1 MRGAAPVDE
10 DQRTRRASVMSLVR
24 DLVAALGANDDPL
37 LGLFGAF
44 AYDLVF
50 QIEDLVQKRARES
63 DQRDIVLYVPDRLL
77 AYDRATGRGVV
88 LSYDFAWKGK
98 STEGLPRETAES
110 VYAKTPRQGFAD
122 HAPGEYQATVETARA
137 AFARGDLFEAVPGQL
152 FAEPCERSPA
162 EVFQRLCR
170 INPSPYGALMNLGD
184 GEFLVSA
191 SPEMFVRSDG
201 RRVETCPISG
211 TIARGVDAIGD
222 AEQIRQLLNSEKD
235 EFELNMCTDVDRNDK
250 ARVCVPGTIKVLARR
265 QIETYSKLF
274 HTVDHVEGMLRPGFD
289 SLDAFLTHAWA
300 VTVTGAPK
308 LWAMQFVED
317 HERSSRRWYAG
328 AIGAVNFDGSINTGL
343 TIRTIRMKDGLAE
356 VRVGATCLF
365 DSDPAAEDRECQVK
379 AAALFQALR
388 GDPPKPLSAF
398 APDATGSGKRVLL
411 IDHDDSFVH
420 MLADYFR
427 QVGATVTV
435 VRHVHALADAEAAR
449 ATICWCCRR
458 GRAGRR
464 ISAIAKTIDAA
475 LDKKLPIFG
484 VCLGVQAIGEY
495 FGGQLGQLGQPAHGR
510 PSRVQVRGGRLMQ
523 NLPNE
528 IVIGRY
534 HSLYVER
541 DSMPEVLTVTAST
554 EDGVAMAIEHKT
566 LAGRRRA
573 VSPGIADVARRRSR
587 PAHRGERVP
596 AWRTDQLMIANR
608 DPKEIPMTF
617 EHDLKAAV
625 RTIPDYPKPG
635 ILFRDITTLLG
646 DARAFRRAVDE
657 LVQPWAGNKIDKV
670 AGIEARGFILGG
682 AVAHQVSAGFVPIRK
697 KGKLPHTT
705 VRIAYSLEYGL
716 DEMEMHADAIHPGE
730 RVILVDD
737 LIATG
742 GTAEG
747 AVKLMRQIGANV
759 VAACFII
766 DLPDLGGAA
775 KLRAM
780 DVPVRTLMAFDGH

>member
-1 MRGAAPVDE
+1 MNRTVFSLTARSEYRTHGGLAVTRSVEQFSGGANRLDDLIDLLDRRPGVVLSSGTTVPGRYESFDLGFSDPPLRLQTKASEFWLDALNARGEVLIAFLREVLHDPCIVVTATSSSRLVGHIVRGEAPVDE
-10 DQRTRRASVMSLVR
+10 EQRTRRASVMSLVR
-24 DLVAALGANDDPL
+24 ELVAAFGSIDDPL

-50 QIEDLVQKRARES
+50 QIEDLVQKRARET

-88 LSYDFAWKGK
+88 LSYEFAWKGK

-110 VYAKTPRQGFAD
+110 VYARTPGQPFSD
-122 HAPGEYQATVETARA
+122 HGPGEYQATVETARA

-170 INPSPYGALMNLGD
+170 INPSPYGALMNLGE

-250 ARVCVPGTIKVLARR
+250 ARVCIPGTIKVLARR

-365 DSDPAAEDRECQVK
+365 DSDPAAEDRECQIK

-398 APDATGSGKRVLL
+398 APDATGSGKQVLL

-427 QVGATVTV
+427 QVGASVTV
-435 VRHVHALADAEAAR
+435 VRHVHALAMLKQKKWDLLVLSPGP
-449 ATICWCCRR
+449 
-458 GRAGRR
+458 GRPDDFG
-464 ISAIAKTIDAA
+464 ISKTIDAA
-475 LDKKLPIFG
+475 LEQKLAVFG

-510 PSRVQVRGGRLMQ
+510 PSQVQVRGGRLMQ
-523 NLPNE
+523 NLPHE

-541 DSMPEVLTVTAST
+541 DSMPDVLAVTAST

-566 LAGRRRA
+566 LPIGG
-573 VSPGIADVARRRSR
+573 VQFHPESLMSLG
-587 PAHRGERVP
+587 GEVGLRIVE
-596 AWRTDQLMIANR
+596 N
-608 DPKEIPMTF
+608 
-617 EHDLKAAV
+617 
-625 RTIPDYPKPG
+625 
-635 ILFRDITTLLG
+635 
-646 DARAFRRAVDE
+646 AFR
-657 LVQPWAGNKIDKV
+657 
-670 AGIEARGFILGG
+670 LGG
-682 AVAHQVSAGFVPIRK
+682 
-697 KGKLPHTT
+697 L
-705 VRIAYSLEYGL
+705 
-716 DEMEMHADAIHPGE
+716 
-730 RVILVDD
+730 
-737 LIATG
+737 
-742 GTAEG
+742 
-747 AVKLMRQIGANV
+747 N
-759 VAACFII
+759 
-766 DLPDLGGAA
+766 
-775 KLRAM
+775 
-780 DVPVRTLMAFDGH
+780 

>member
-1 MRGAAPVDE
+1 MNRTVFSLPARSEYRTHAGLAITRVVEQFTGGANQLDDLISLLDRRRGVVLSSGTTVPGRYDSFDLGFSDPPLKLETVGFNFALDALNARGKVLIAFLADALCEPCVVISEKTDSRLVGHILRGEAPVEE

-24 DLVAALGANDDPL
+24 ALIAAFSANDDPL

-50 QIEDLVQKRARES
+50 QIEDIAQKRPREA

-88 LSYDFAWKGK
+88 LSYDFVWKGQ
-98 STEGLPRETAES
+98 STAGLSRETPES
-110 VYAKTPRQGFAD
+110 AYLKTSRQGFTD

-152 FAEPCERSPA
+152 FAEPCDRSPA

-170 INPSPYGALMNLGD
+170 INPSPYGALINLGE

-211 TIARGVDAIGD
+211 TIARGTDAIDD
-222 AEQIRQLLNSEKD
+222 AEQIRLLLNSQKD

-250 ARVCVPGTIKVLARR
+250 ARICVPGTIKVLARR

-289 SLDAFLTHAWA
+289 ALDAFLTHAWA

-317 HERSSRRWYAG
+317 HERSPRRWYAG
-328 AIGAVNFDGSINTGL
+328 AIGCVNFDGSINTGL

-388 GDPPKPLSAF
+388 GDPPKPLSTF
-398 APDATGSGKRVLL
+398 APDAPGSGKQVLL

-427 QVGATVTV
+427 QVGAIVTV
-435 VRHVHALADAEAAR
+435 VRHVHALDML
-449 ATICWCCRR
+449 RR
-458 GRAGRR
+458 KKWDLLVLSPGPGRPEDFG
-464 ISAIAKTIDAA
+464 ISKTIDVA
-475 LDKKLPIFG
+475 LEKKLPVFG

-495 FGGQLGQLGQPAHGR
+495 FGGELGQLAQPAHGR
-510 PSRVQVRGGRLMQ
+510 PSQVQVSGGRLMS
-523 NLPNE
+523 NLPDK

-534 HSLYVER
+534 HSLHVELSTIP
-541 DSMPEVLTVTAST
+541 DVLAVSAST
-554 EDGVAMAIEHKT
+554 EDGIVMAVEHKT
-566 LAGRRRA
+566 L
-573 VSPGIADVARRRSR
+573 P
-587 PAHRGERVP
+587 
-596 AWRTDQLMIANR
+596 
-608 DPKEIPMTF
+608 
-617 EHDLKAAV
+617 
-625 RTIPDYPKPG
+625 
-635 ILFRDITTLLG
+635 
-646 DARAFRRAVDE
+646 
-657 LVQPWAGNKIDKV
+657 V
-670 AGIEARGFILGG
+670 AGVQFHPESLMSLGG
-682 AVAHQVSAGFVPIRK
+682 EVG
-697 KGKLPHTT
+697 L
-705 VRIAYSLEYGL
+705 RIIENALRL
-716 DEMEMHADAIHPGE
+716 
-730 RVILVDD
+730 
-737 LIATG
+737 
-742 GTAEG
+742 G
-747 AVKLMRQIGANV
+747 A
-759 VAACFII
+759 
-766 DLPDLGGAA
+766 
-775 KLRAM
+775 
-780 DVPVRTLMAFDGH
+780 

>member
-1 MRGAAPVDE
+1 MNRTVFALPARSNYVTRAGLAITRVAEQFTGGANRLDDLVSLLDRRRGVVLSSGTTVPGRYESFDLGFSDPPLKLETVGVDFTLEALNARGEVLIAFLGDVLREPCVVISEKTASRLAGHIIRGDAPVEE

-24 DLVAALGANDDPL
+24 DIIAAFSANDDGL

-50 QIEDLVQKRARES
+50 QIEDLVQKRPREA

-88 LSYDFAWKGK
+88 LSYDFAWKGR
-98 STEGLPRETAES
+98 STEGLPRETADS
-110 VYAKTPRQGFAD
+110 PYLNTPRQGFAD

-152 FAEPCERSPA
+152 FAEPCDRSPA
-162 EVFQRLCR
+162 EVFQRLCV
-170 INPSPYGALMNLGD
+170 INPSPYGALMNLGA

-211 TIARGVDAIGD
+211 TIARGRDAIGD

-289 SLDAFLTHAWA
+289 ALDAFLTHAWA

-317 HERSSRRWYAG
+317 HERSPRRWYAG

-388 GDPPKPLSAF
+388 GDPPKPLSTF
-398 APDATGSGKRVLL
+398 APDATGSGKQVLL

-427 QVGATVTV
+427 QVGANVTV
-435 VRHVHALADAEAAR
+435 VRYVHALDMLER
-449 ATICWCCRR
+449 KRWDLLVLSPGP
-458 GRAGRR
+458 GRPEDFG
-464 ISAIAKTIDAA
+464 IKKTIDAA
-475 LDKKLPIFG
+475 LEKQLPVFG

-495 FGGQLGQLGQPAHGR
+495 FGGELGQLTHPAHGR
-510 PSRVQVRGGRLMQ
+510 PSRVQVRGGRLMR

-541 DSMPEVLTVTAST
+541 DSMPEVLSVTAST
-554 EDGVAMAIEHKT
+554 EDGVAMALEHKT
-566 LAGRRRA
+566 LPVAG
-573 VSPGIADVARRRSR
+573 VQFHPES
-587 PAHRGERVP
+587 
-596 AWRTDQLMIANR
+596 LMS
-608 DPKEIPMTF
+608 
-617 EHDLKAAV
+617 
-625 RTIPDYPKPG
+625 
-635 ILFRDITTLLG
+635 LG
-646 DARAFRRAVDE
+646 NEVGLRIVENAFR
-657 LVQPWAGNKIDKV
+657 
-670 AGIEARGFILGG
+670 
-682 AVAHQVSAGFVPIRK
+682 
-697 KGKLPHTT
+697 
-705 VRIAYSLEYGL
+705 L
-716 DEMEMHADAIHPGE
+716 DA
-730 RVILVDD
+730 
-737 LIATG
+737 
-742 GTAEG
+742 
-747 AVKLMRQIGANV
+747 GAN
-759 VAACFII
+759 
-766 DLPDLGGAA
+766 
-775 KLRAM
+775 
-780 DVPVRTLMAFDGH
+780 

>member
-1 MRGAAPVDE
+1 MNRTVFSLPEHSEYRTSGGLAISRAVEQFTGNAKRLDDLIDLLDRRRGVVLSSGTTVPGRYESFDLGFSDPPLVLETTGTDFSLQSLNARGEVLIAFLGEVLREPCVVITEKKATRLAGHIIRGAAPVEE

-24 DLVAALGANDDPL
+24 DLVAALSANDDPL

-50 QIEDLVQKRARES
+50 QIEDLVQKRPRES

-77 AYDRATGRGVV
+77 VYDRATGRGVV
-88 LSYDFAWKGK
+88 LSYDFTWKGK
-98 STEGLPRETAES
+98 STQGLPRDTAES

-170 INPSPYGALMNLGD
+170 INPSPYGALMNLGE
-184 GEFLVSA
+184 GEFLVAA

-211 TIARGVDAIGD
+211 TIARGADAIGD

-274 HTVDHVEGMLRPGFD
+274 HTVDHVEGILRPGFD

-317 HERSSRRWYAG
+317 NERSSRRWYAG

-388 GDPPKPLSAF
+388 GDPPKP
-398 APDATGSGKRVLL
+398 
-411 IDHDDSFVH
+411 
-420 MLADYFR
+420 
-427 QVGATVTV
+427 
-435 VRHVHALADAEAAR
+435 
-449 ATICWCCRR
+449 
-458 GRAGRR
+458 
-464 ISAIAKTIDAA
+464 
-475 LDKKLPIFG
+475 
-484 VCLGVQAIGEY
+484 
-495 FGGQLGQLGQPAHGR
+495 
-510 PSRVQVRGGRLMQ
+510 
-523 NLPNE
+523 
-528 IVIGRY
+528 
-534 HSLYVER
+534 
-541 DSMPEVLTVTAST
+541 
-554 EDGVAMAIEHKT
+554 
-566 LAGRRRA
+566 
-573 VSPGIADVARRRSR
+573 
-587 PAHRGERVP
+587 
-596 AWRTDQLMIANR
+596 
-608 DPKEIPMTF
+608 
-617 EHDLKAAV
+617 
-625 RTIPDYPKPG
+625 
-635 ILFRDITTLLG
+635 
-646 DARAFRRAVDE
+646 
-657 LVQPWAGNKIDKV
+657 
-670 AGIEARGFILGG
+670 
-682 AVAHQVSAGFVPIRK
+682 
-697 KGKLPHTT
+697 
-705 VRIAYSLEYGL
+705 
-716 DEMEMHADAIHPGE
+716 
-730 RVILVDD
+730 
-737 LIATG
+737 
-742 GTAEG
+742 
-747 AVKLMRQIGANV
+747 
-759 VAACFII
+759 
-766 DLPDLGGAA
+766 
-775 KLRAM
+775 
-780 DVPVRTLMAFDGH
+780 

>member
-1 MRGAAPVDE
+1 MNRTVFSLPDLSEYRTRGGLSVTRNVEQFSGGASRLDDLIELLDRRRGVVLSSGTTVPGRYESFDLGFADPPLQLQTTGVNFSLSALNARGEVLIAFLRDVIREPCVVITEESASRLAGHILHGDAPVDE

-24 DLVAALGANDDPL
+24 DLVSAFGAGDDSM

-63 DQRDIVLYVPDRLL
+63 DQRDIVLFVPDRLL
-77 AYDRATGRGVV
+77 AYDRATAQGVV
-88 LSYDFAWKGK
+88 LSYDFAWNDKSSKGL
-98 STEGLPRETAES
+98 SRDTSES
-110 VYAKTPRQGFAD
+110 VYARTPRQGFAD
-122 HAPGEYQATVETARA
+122 HAAGEYQATVETARA

-152 FAEPCERSPA
+152 FGEPCERSPA

-170 INPSPYGALMNLGD
+170 INPSPYGALMNLGE
-184 GEFLVSA
+184 GEFLVAA

-201 RRVETCPISG
+201 RRIETCPISG

-222 AEQIRQLLNSEKD
+222 AEQIRQLLNSQKD

-317 HERSSRRWYAG
+317 HERSPRRWYAG
-328 AIGAVNFDGSINTGL
+328 AIGVVNFDGGINTGL
-343 TIRTIRMKDGLAE
+343 TIRTIRMKDGIAE

-388 GDPPKPLSAF
+388 GDPPKRLSTF

-427 QVGATVTV
+427 QVGASVTV
-435 VRHVHALADAEAAR
+435 VRYVHARHMLESASYDLLVLSPGPGRPADF
-449 ATICWCCRR
+449 
-458 GRAGRR
+458 
-464 ISAIAKTIDAA
+464 AIAATIDAA
-475 LDKKLPIFG
+475 LARKLPIFG

-495 FGGQLGQLGQPAHGR
+495 FGGQLGQLQQPAHGR

-541 DSMPEVLTVTAST
+541 DSMPDVLQVTAST
-554 EDGVAMAIEHKT
+554 EDGVAMALEHKT
-566 LAGRRRA
+566 LPVAG
-573 VSPGIADVARRRSR
+573 VQFHPESLMSLG
-587 PAHRGERVP
+587 GEVGLRIVE
-596 AWRTDQLMIANR
+596 N
-608 DPKEIPMTF
+608 
-617 EHDLKAAV
+617 
-625 RTIPDYPKPG
+625 
-635 ILFRDITTLLG
+635 
-646 DARAFRRAVDE
+646 AFR
-657 LVQPWAGNKIDKV
+657 
-670 AGIEARGFILGG
+670 LG
-682 AVAHQVSAGFVPIRK
+682 VPIN
-697 KGKLPHTT
+697 G
-705 VRIAYSLEYGL
+705 
-716 DEMEMHADAIHPGE
+716 
-730 RVILVDD
+730 
-737 LIATG
+737 
-742 GTAEG
+742 
-747 AVKLMRQIGANV
+747 
-759 VAACFII
+759 
-766 DLPDLGGAA
+766 
-775 KLRAM
+775 
-780 DVPVRTLMAFDGH
+780 

>member
-1 MRGAAPVDE
+1 MNRTVFTLPERSDYVTRAGLAVQRVVEHFSGGASRLDALIDLIDIRRGVVLSSGTTVPGRYESFDLGFADPPLVLETSGVDFSLTALNSRGEALIAFLADTLREPCVVITEKGATRLTGRILRGAAPIEE

-24 DLVAALGANDDPL
+24 DMIAAFSASDDGM
-37 LGLFGAF
+37 LGLYGAF

-50 QIEDLVQKRARES
+50 QIEDLVQKRAREA
-63 DQRDIVLYVPDRLL
+63 DQRDIVLYVPDRFL
-77 AYDRATGRGVV
+77 AYDRATGRVV
-88 LSYDFAWKGK
+88 GLTYEFSWKGK
-98 STEGLPRETAES
+98 STQGLPHHTAES
-110 VYAKTPRQGFAD
+110 VYAKTSRQGFAD
-122 HAPGEYQATVETARA
+122 HAPGEYQATVEVARA

-211 TIARGVDAIGD
+211 TIARGADAIGD

-289 SLDAFLTHAWA
+289 ALDAFLTHAWA

-317 HERSSRRWYAG
+317 NERSSRRWYAG

-388 GDPPKPLSAF
+388 GDAPKPLSAF
-398 APDATGSGKRVLL
+398 APDATGSGRKVLL

-427 QVGATVTV
+427 QVGASVTV
-435 VRHVHALADAEAAR
+435 VRHVHAQEMLKKSWDLLVLSPGP
-449 ATICWCCRR
+449 
-458 GRAGRR
+458 GRPEDFA
-464 ISAIAKTIDAA
+464 ISKTIATA
-475 LDKKLPIFG
+475 LDRKLPIFG

-495 FGGQLGQLGQPAHGR
+495 FGGHLGQLTHPAHGR
-510 PSRVQVRGGRLMQ
+510 PSRVQVRGGRLMH

-541 DSMPEVLTVTAST
+541 DSVPDVLEVTATT

-566 LAGRRRA
+566 LPVGG
-573 VSPGIADVARRRSR
+573 VQFHPES
-587 PAHRGERVP
+587 
-596 AWRTDQLMIANR
+596 LMS
-608 DPKEIPMTF
+608 
-617 EHDLKAAV
+617 
-625 RTIPDYPKPG
+625 
-635 ILFRDITTLLG
+635 LG
-646 DARAFRRAVDE
+646 DEVGLRIVENAFRLNV
-657 LVQPWAGNKIDKV
+657 
-670 AGIEARGFILGG
+670 
-682 AVAHQVSAGFVPIRK
+682 
-697 KGKLPHTT
+697 
-705 VRIAYSLEYGL
+705 
-716 DEMEMHADAIHPGE
+716 
-730 RVILVDD
+730 
-737 LIATG
+737 
-742 GTAEG
+742 
-747 AVKLMRQIGANV
+747 GAN
-759 VAACFII
+759 
-766 DLPDLGGAA
+766 
-775 KLRAM
+775 
-780 DVPVRTLMAFDGH
+780 

>member
-1 MRGAAPVDE
+1 MNRTAFSLPAHSEYRTQGGLVVTRALEQFTGDANRLDDLIDLLDRRRGVGLSSGTTVPGRYESFDLGFSDPPISLETAGNNFALQALNRRGEVLIAFLGDTLHEPCVVISDRSATRLSGHIVRGAAPVDE

-24 DLVAALGANDDPL
+24 DLVATLGANDDPM

-50 QIEDLVQKRARES
+50 QVEDLKQKRARES

-88 LSYDFAWKGK
+88 LSYEFAWKGK
-98 STEGLPRETAES
+98 STAGLPRESEES
-110 VYAKTPRQGFAD
+110 AYARTSRPGFAD

-152 FAEPCERSPA
+152 FAEPCARSPA

-211 TIARGVDAIGD
+211 TIARGTDAIGD

-250 ARVCVPGTIKVLARR
+250 ARVCVPGSIKVLARR

-308 LWAMQFVED
+308 LWAVQFVED
-317 HERSSRRWYAG
+317 NERSSRRWYAG

-435 VRHVHALADAEAAR
+435 VRYVHALSVMKQRKWDLLVLSPGP
-449 ATICWCCRR
+449 
-458 GRAGRR
+458 GRPEDF
-464 ISAIAKTIDAA
+464 AIAKTIDAA
-475 LDKKLPIFG
+475 LERKLPVFG
-484 VCLGVQAIGEY
+484 VCLGLQAIGEY

-541 DSMPEVLTVTAST
+541 DSMPDVLHVTAST

-566 LAGRRRA
+566 LPVGG
-573 VSPGIADVARRRSR
+573 VQFHPESLMSLG
-587 PAHRGERVP
+587 GEVGLRIVE
-596 AWRTDQLMIANR
+596 N
-608 DPKEIPMTF
+608 
-617 EHDLKAAV
+617 
-625 RTIPDYPKPG
+625 
-635 ILFRDITTLLG
+635 
-646 DARAFRRAVDE
+646 AFR
-657 LVQPWAGNKIDKV
+657 
-670 AGIEARGFILGG
+670 LG
-682 AVAHQVSAGFVPIRK
+682 A
-697 KGKLPHTT
+697 
-705 VRIAYSLEYGL
+705 
-716 DEMEMHADAIHPGE
+716 
-730 RVILVDD
+730 
-737 LIATG
+737 
-742 GTAEG
+742 
-747 AVKLMRQIGANV
+747 
-759 VAACFII
+759 
-766 DLPDLGGAA
+766 
-775 KLRAM
+775 
-780 DVPVRTLMAFDGH
+780 PVN

>member
-1 MRGAAPVDE
+1 MNRTAFSLPAHSEYRTRGGLVVSRSVEQFTGDANRLDDLIDLLDRRRGVVLSSGTTVPGRYESFDLGFSDPPLRLETAGVGFFACSAERARRGADRVPRRCAARALRRHHRERAPTRLAGHIVRGAAPVDE

-88 LSYDFAWKGK
+88 LSYDFAWNGK
-98 STEGLPRETAES
+98 STAGLPRETAES

-317 HERSSRRWYAG
+317 QRAL
-328 AIGAVNFDGSINTGL
+328 V
-343 TIRTIRMKDGLAE
+343 
-356 VRVGATCLF
+356 
-365 DSDPAAEDRECQVK
+365 
-379 AAALFQALR
+379 AAL
-388 GDPPKPLSAF
+388 
-398 APDATGSGKRVLL
+398 V
-411 IDHDDSFVH
+411 
-420 MLADYFR
+420 
-427 QVGATVTV
+427 
-435 VRHVHALADAEAAR
+435 
-449 ATICWCCRR
+449 CRR
-458 GRAGRR
+458 DRCGEFRRQHQHRADHPHHPDEGWPRRSAGRR
-464 ISAIAKTIDAA
+464 H
-475 LDKKLPIFG
+475 LPVRFRSRRRG
-484 VCLGVQAIGEY
+484 PRMP
-495 FGGQLGQLGQPAHGR
+495 GQG
-510 PSRVQVRGGRLMQ
+510 
-523 NLPNE
+523 
-528 IVIGRY
+528 
-534 HSLYVER
+534 
-541 DSMPEVLTVTAST
+541 
-554 EDGVAMAIEHKT
+554 
-566 LAGRRRA
+566 RRA
-573 VSPGIADVARRRSR
+573 VSGAARRS
-587 PAHRGERVP
+587 AE
-596 AWRTDQLMIANR
+596 
-608 DPKEIPMTF
+608 
-617 EHDLKAAV
+617 AAV
-625 RTIPDYPKPG
+625 GVRAG
-635 ILFRDITTLLG
+635 CHRLG
-646 DARAFRRAVDE
+646 QA
-657 LVQPWAGNKIDKV
+657 
-670 AGIEARGFILGG
+670 
-682 AVAHQVSAGFVPIRK
+682 
-697 KGKLPHTT
+697 
-705 VRIAYSLEYGL
+705 
-716 DEMEMHADAIHPGE
+716 
-730 RVILVDD
+730 
-737 LIATG
+737 
-742 GTAEG
+742 
-747 AVKLMRQIGANV
+747 
-759 VAACFII
+759 
-766 DLPDLGGAA
+766 GAA
-775 KLRAM
+775 DRS
-780 DVPVRTLMAFDGH
+780 

>member
-1 MRGAAPVDE
+1 MNRTAFSLPAHSEYRTRGGLAVTRSVEQFTGGANRLDDLIDLLDRRRGVVLSSGTTVPGRYESFDLGFSDPPLRLETAGTDFSLQALNARGEVLIAFLGDALREPCVVITEKSATRLAGHIVRGAAPVDE

-24 DLVAALGANDDPL
+24 DLVAAFGANDDPL

-98 STEGLPRETAES
+98 STEGLPRDTAES

-427 QVGATVTV
+427 QVGASVTV
-435 VRHVHALADAEAAR
+435 VRHVHAQADAEAEEL
-449 ATICWCCRR
+449 
-458 GRAGRR
+458 G
-464 ISAIAKTIDAA
+464 SA
-475 LDKKLPIFG
+475 
-484 VCLGVQAIGEY
+484 
-495 FGGQLGQLGQPAHGR
+495 
-510 PSRVQVRGGRLMQ
+510 
-523 NLPNE
+523 
-528 IVIGRY
+528 
-534 HSLYVER
+534 
-541 DSMPEVLTVTAST
+541 
-554 EDGVAMAIEHKT
+554 
-566 LAGRRRA
+566 
-573 VSPGIADVARRRSR
+573 
-587 PAHRGERVP
+587 
-596 AWRTDQLMIANR
+596 
-608 DPKEIPMTF
+608 
-617 EHDLKAAV
+617 
-625 RTIPDYPKPG
+625 
-635 ILFRDITTLLG
+635 
-646 DARAFRRAVDE
+646 
-657 LVQPWAGNKIDKV
+657 
-670 AGIEARGFILGG
+670 G
-682 AVAHQVSAGFVPIRK
+682 AVAGAGAAGGFCDRQDHRY
-697 KGKLPHTT
+697 GARQEAADLRRLPRRAGDR
-705 VRIAYSLEYGL
+705 RIFRRPARPARPAGAWPAVAGPGAGRA
-716 DEMEMHADAIHPGE
+716 ADAEP
-730 RVILVDD
+730 
-737 LIATG
+737 A
-742 GTAEG
+742 
-747 AVKLMRQIGANV
+747 Q
-759 VAACFII
+759 
-766 DLPDLGGAA
+766 
-775 KLRAM
+775 
-780 DVPVRTLMAFDGH
+780 

>member
-1 MRGAAPVDE
+1 MNRTVFSLPELSEYRTNGGLAVARAVEQFTGHADRLDELIELLDRRRGVVLSSGTTVPGRYDSFDLGFSDPPLRLETVGSKFSLEALNARGEVLIAFLGDTLREPCVVMDERTATRLAGYILRGEAPVDE

-24 DLVAALGANDDPL
+24 DLVAVLGAKEDGL

-50 QIEDLVQKRARES
+50 QMEDLKQKRARES

-77 AYDRATGRGVV
+77 AYDRATGRGVI
-88 LSYDFAWKGK
+88 LAYDFAWKGK
-98 STEGLPRETAES
+98 STSGLPRDTAES
-110 VYAKTPRQGFAD
+110 IYAKTPRQGFAD

-184 GEFLVSA
+184 GEFLVAA

-274 HTVDHVEGMLRPGFD
+274 HTVDHVEGVLRPGFD

-317 HERSSRRWYAG
+317 NERSSRRWYAG
-328 AIGAVNFDGSINTGL
+328 AIGCVNFDGSINTGL

-388 GDPPKPLSAF
+388 GDPPKPLSAI
-398 APDATGSGKRVLL
+398 APDASGSGKRVLL

-435 VRHVHALADAEAAR
+435 VRHVHALAMLKAQSYDLLVLSPGP
-449 ATICWCCRR
+449 
-458 GRAGRR
+458 GRPEDFG
-464 ISAIAKTIDAA
+464 IAKTIGAA

-510 PSRVQVRGGRLMQ
+510 PSRIQVRGGRLMR

-534 HSLYVER
+534 HSLYVEQG
-541 DSMPEVLTVTAST
+541 SMPDVLDVTAST
-554 EDGVAMAIEHKT
+554 EDGVAMAIEHRT
-566 LAGRRRA
+566 LPVGG
-573 VSPGIADVARRRSR
+573 VQFHPESLMSLG
-587 PAHRGERVP
+587 GEVGLRIVENAFRLGVP
-596 AWRTDQLMIANR
+596 AN
-608 DPKEIPMTF
+608 
-617 EHDLKAAV
+617 
-625 RTIPDYPKPG
+625 
-635 ILFRDITTLLG
+635 
-646 DARAFRRAVDE
+646 
-657 LVQPWAGNKIDKV
+657 
-670 AGIEARGFILGG
+670 
-682 AVAHQVSAGFVPIRK
+682 
-697 KGKLPHTT
+697 
-705 VRIAYSLEYGL
+705 
-716 DEMEMHADAIHPGE
+716 
-730 RVILVDD
+730 
-737 LIATG
+737 
-742 GTAEG
+742 
-747 AVKLMRQIGANV
+747 
-759 VAACFII
+759 
-766 DLPDLGGAA
+766 
-775 KLRAM
+775 
-780 DVPVRTLMAFDGH
+780 

>member
-1 MRGAAPVDE
+1 MNRTVFALPARSDYVTRGGLAITRVAEQFTGGANRLDDLINLLDRRRGVVLSSGTTVPGRYESFDLGFSDPPLKLETTGINFKLEALNARGQVLIAFLADVLREPCVVISDKSATRLAGHIIRGEAPIEE

-24 DLVAALGANDDPL
+24 DLVAAFSANDDGL

-50 QIEDLVQKRARES
+50 QIEDIVQKRARES

-88 LSYDFAWKGK
+88 LTYDFAWKGQ
-98 STEGLPRETAES
+98 STVGLPHETAES
-110 VYAKTPRQGFAD
+110 PYHKTPRQGFAD

-162 EVFQRLCR
+162 EVFQRLCV
-170 INPSPYGALMNLGD
+170 INPSPYGALMNLGE

-211 TIARGVDAIGD
+211 TIARGSDAIGD

-289 SLDAFLTHAWA
+289 ALDAFLTHAWA

-317 HERSSRRWYAG
+317 HERSPRRWYAG

-343 TIRTIRMKDGLAE
+343 TIRTIRMKNGLAE

-388 GDPPKPLSAF
+388 GDPPKPLSTF
-398 APDATGSGKRVLL
+398 APDATGSGKQVLL

-427 QVGATVTV
+427 QVGADVTV
-435 VRHVHALADAEAAR
+435 VRHVHALDMLKR
-449 ATICWCCRR
+449 KTWDLLVLSPGP
-458 GRAGRR
+458 GRPEDFG
-464 ISAIAKTIDAA
+464 IKKTIDAA
-475 LDKKLPIFG
+475 LEKKLPVFG

-495 FGGQLGQLGQPAHGR
+495 FGGELGQLTHPAHGR
-510 PSRVQVRGGRLMQ
+510 PSRVQVRGGRLMR

-534 HSLYVER
+534 HSLFVER
-541 DSMPEVLTVTAST
+541 DSMPEVLSVTAST
-554 EDGVAMAIEHKT
+554 EDGIAMALEHKT
-566 LAGRRRA
+566 LPVAG
-573 VSPGIADVARRRSR
+573 VQFHPES
-587 PAHRGERVP
+587 
-596 AWRTDQLMIANR
+596 LMSLGNEVGLRIVENA
-608 DPKEIPMTF
+608 
-617 EHDLKAAV
+617 
-625 RTIPDYPKPG
+625 
-635 ILFRDITTLLG
+635 FRL
-646 DARAFRRAVDE
+646 DARVD
-657 LVQPWAGNKIDKV
+657 
-670 AGIEARGFILGG
+670 
-682 AVAHQVSAGFVPIRK
+682 
-697 KGKLPHTT
+697 
-705 VRIAYSLEYGL
+705 
-716 DEMEMHADAIHPGE
+716 
-730 RVILVDD
+730 
-737 LIATG
+737 
-742 GTAEG
+742 
-747 AVKLMRQIGANV
+747 
-759 VAACFII
+759 
-766 DLPDLGGAA
+766 
-775 KLRAM
+775 
-780 DVPVRTLMAFDGH
+780 

>member
-1 MRGAAPVDE
+1 
-10 DQRTRRASVMSLVR
+10 
-24 DLVAALGANDDPL
+24 
-37 LGLFGAF
+37 
-44 AYDLVF
+44 
-50 QIEDLVQKRARES
+50 
-63 DQRDIVLYVPDRLL
+63 
-77 AYDRATGRGVV
+77 
-88 LSYDFAWKGK
+88 
-98 STEGLPRETAES
+98 
-110 VYAKTPRQGFAD
+110 
-122 HAPGEYQATVETARA
+122 VETARA

-170 INPSPYGALMNLGD
+170 INPSPYGALMNLGE
-184 GEFLVSA
+184 GEFLVAA

-317 HERSSRRWYAG
+317 NERSSRRWYAG

-398 APDATGSGKRVLL
+398 APDATGSGKKVLL

-427 QVGATVTV
+427 QVGASVTV
-435 VRHVHALADAEAAR
+435 VRHIHAQDMLKQKNWDLLVLSPGP
-449 ATICWCCRR
+449 
-458 GRAGRR
+458 GRPEDFG
-464 ISAIAKTIDAA
+464 ISKTIRTA

-495 FGGQLGQLGQPAHGR
+495 FGGRLGQLGQPAHGR

-534 HSLYVER
+534 HSLFVER
-541 DSMPEVLTVTAST
+541 DSVPDVLSVTATT

-566 LAGRRRA
+566 LPVGG
-573 VSPGIADVARRRSR
+573 VQFHPESLMSLG
-587 PAHRGERVP
+587 GEVGLRIVE
-596 AWRTDQLMIANR
+596 N
-608 DPKEIPMTF
+608 
-617 EHDLKAAV
+617 
-625 RTIPDYPKPG
+625 
-635 ILFRDITTLLG
+635 
-646 DARAFRRAVDE
+646 AFR
-657 LVQPWAGNKIDKV
+657 
-670 AGIEARGFILGG
+670 LG
-682 AVAHQVSAGFVPIRK
+682 
-697 KGKLPHTT
+697 
-705 VRIAYSLEYGL
+705 
-716 DEMEMHADAIHPGE
+716 
-730 RVILVDD
+730 
-737 LIATG
+737 
-742 GTAEG
+742 
-747 AVKLMRQIGANV
+747 
-759 VAACFII
+759 
-766 DLPDLGGAA
+766 
-775 KLRAM
+775 
-780 DVPVRTLMAFDGH
+780 VPVN

>member
-1 MRGAAPVDE
+1 MNRTVFSLPALSEYVTRGGLSVRRQAELFSGGANRLDQLIDLLDRRRGVVLSSGTTVPGRYESFDLGFSDPPLVLETSGVNFTLTALNRRGEVLIAFLSDTLREPCAVVTEKTATRLAGHILHGAAPVEE

-24 DLVAALGANDDPL
+24 DIVGAFAASDDPL
-37 LGLFGAF
+37 LGLYGAF

-50 QIEDLVQKRARES
+50 QIEDLVQKRARET

-88 LSYDFAWKGK
+88 ISYDFAWKGK
-98 STEGLPRETAES
+98 STQGGRETPES

-170 INPSPYGALMNLGD
+170 INPSPYGALMNLGH

-289 SLDAFLTHAWA
+289 ALDAFLTHAWA

-317 HERSSRRWYAG
+317 HERSPRRWYAG
-328 AIGAVNFDGSINTGL
+328 AIGCVNFDGSINTGL

-388 GDPPKPLSAF
+388 GDPPKPLSTF
-398 APDATGSGKRVLL
+398 APDATGSGKQVLL

-427 QVGATVTV
+427 QVGASVTV
-435 VRHVHALADAEAAR
+435 VRYVHALDMLKQRTWDLLVLSPGPGRPEDFGIAS
-449 ATICWCCRR
+449 TI
-458 GRAGRR
+458 G
-464 ISAIAKTIDAA
+464 AA

-495 FGGQLGQLGQPAHGR
+495 FGGQLGQLTQPAHGR
-510 PSRVQVRGGRLMQ
+510 PSRVQVRGGRLMRS
-523 NLPNE
+523 LPNE

-534 HSLYVER
+534 HSLFVER
-541 DSMPEVLTVTAST
+541 DSMPDVLDVTAST

-566 LAGRRRA
+566 LPVGGVQFHPESLMSLSGDVGLRIVENAFRL
-573 VSPGIADVARRRSR
+573 DVA
-587 PAHRGERVP
+587 V
-596 AWRTDQLMIANR
+596 N
-608 DPKEIPMTF
+608 
-617 EHDLKAAV
+617 
-625 RTIPDYPKPG
+625 
-635 ILFRDITTLLG
+635 
-646 DARAFRRAVDE
+646 
-657 LVQPWAGNKIDKV
+657 
-670 AGIEARGFILGG
+670 
-682 AVAHQVSAGFVPIRK
+682 
-697 KGKLPHTT
+697 
-705 VRIAYSLEYGL
+705 
-716 DEMEMHADAIHPGE
+716 
-730 RVILVDD
+730 
-737 LIATG
+737 
-742 GTAEG
+742 
-747 AVKLMRQIGANV
+747 
-759 VAACFII
+759 
-766 DLPDLGGAA
+766 
-775 KLRAM
+775 
-780 DVPVRTLMAFDGH
+780 

>member
-1 MRGAAPVDE
+1 MNRTVFALPAQSEYRTKSGLAITRAAEQFSGGASRLDDLINLLDRRRGVVLSSGTTVPGRYESFDLGFADPPLALETAGTNFALQALNRRGEVLIAFLAATLREPAVVITDHTPARLAGHIVRGPAPVEE

-24 DLVAALGANDDPL
+24 ALIAALSANDDPL

-50 QIEDLVQKRARES
+50 QIEDLVQKRPREK

-77 AYDRATGRGVV
+77 AYDRATGRGVI
-88 LSYDFAWKGK
+88 LSYDFTWDGQ
-98 STEGLPRETAES
+98 STAGLPRETDES
-110 VYAKTPRQGFAD
+110 IYLKEPRRGFAD
-122 HAPGEYQATVETARA
+122 HAPGEYQATVELARA

-152 FAEPCERSPA
+152 FGEPCERSPA

-211 TIARGVDAIGD
+211 TIARGRDAIGD

-250 ARVCVPGTIKVLARR
+250 ARICVPGTIKVLARR

-289 SLDAFLTHAWA
+289 ALDAFLTHAWA

-317 HERSSRRWYAG
+317 HERSPRRWYAG
-328 AIGAVNFDGSINTGL
+328 AIGVLNFDGSINTGL

-388 GDPPKPLSAF
+388 GDPPKPLSST
-398 APDATGSGKRVLL
+398 APDATGSGKQVLL

-427 QVGATVTV
+427 QVGASVTV
-435 VRHVHALADAEAAR
+435 VRYVHALQMLNERKWDLLVLSPGP
-449 ATICWCCRR
+449 
-458 GRAGRR
+458 GRPEDFK
-464 ISAIAKTIDAA
+464 ISKTIDAA

-484 VCLGVQAIGEY
+484 VCLGVQAMGEY
-495 FGGQLGQLGQPAHGR
+495 FGGHLGQLSQPAHGR

-523 NLPNE
+523 GLPNE

-541 DSMPEVLTVTAST
+541 ETMPEVLTVTAST
-554 EDGVAMAIEHKT
+554 EDGVAMVIEHKS
-566 LAGRRRA
+566 LPVGG
-573 VSPGIADVARRRSR
+573 VQFHPES
-587 PAHRGERVP
+587 
-596 AWRTDQLMIANR
+596 LMS
-608 DPKEIPMTF
+608 
-617 EHDLKAAV
+617 
-625 RTIPDYPKPG
+625 
-635 ILFRDITTLLG
+635 LG
-646 DARAFRRAVDE
+646 DAVGLKIVENAFRLNA
-657 LVQPWAGNKIDKV
+657 P
-670 AGIEARGFILGG
+670 
-682 AVAHQVSAGFVPIRK
+682 
-697 KGKLPHTT
+697 
-705 VRIAYSLEYGL
+705 
-716 DEMEMHADAIHPGE
+716 AD
-730 RVILVDD
+730 
-737 LIATG
+737 
-742 GTAEG
+742 
-747 AVKLMRQIGANV
+747 
-759 VAACFII
+759 
-766 DLPDLGGAA
+766 
-775 KLRAM
+775 
-780 DVPVRTLMAFDGH
+780 

>member
-1 MRGAAPVDE
+1 MNRTVFSLPASSEYVTRGGLSVRRQAEPFSGGANRLDQLIDLLDRRRGVVLSSGTTVPGRYDSFDLGLSDPPLVLETSGVNFTLTALNRRGDVLIAFLADTLSEPCVVISEKTASRLAGHILRGEAPIEE

-24 DLVAALGANDDPL
+24 DLVAAFAAGDDPL
-37 LGLFGAF
+37 LGLYGAF

-50 QIEDLVQKRARES
+50 QIEDLVQKRAREK

-88 LSYDFAWKGK
+88 ISYDFAWKGK
-98 STEGLPRETAES
+98 STQSGRETSES
-110 VYAKTPRQGFAD
+110 LYAPTPQQGFAD
-122 HAPGEYQATVETARA
+122 HAPGEYEATVETARA

-152 FAEPCERSPA
+152 FAEPCRRSPA

-289 SLDAFLTHAWA
+289 ALDAFLTHAWA

-317 HERSSRRWYAG
+317 HERSPRRWYAG
-328 AIGAVNFDGSINTGL
+328 AIGCVNFDGSINTGL

-388 GDPPKPLSAF
+388 GDPPKPLSAL
-398 APDATGSGKRVLL
+398 APDATGSGKQVLL

-427 QVGATVTV
+427 QVGASVTV
-435 VRHVHALADAEAAR
+435 VRYVHALDMLKQ
-449 ATICWCCRR
+449 RR
-458 GRAGRR
+458 WDLLVLSPGPGRPEDFK
-464 ISAIAKTIDAA
+464 IEKTIAAA
-475 LDKKLPIFG
+475 LDRKLPIFG

-495 FGGQLGQLGQPAHGR
+495 FGGQLGQLDQPAHGR
-510 PSRVQVRGGRLMQ
+510 PSRVQVRGGRLMRS
-523 NLPNE
+523 LPNE

-534 HSLYVER
+534 HSLFVER
-541 DSMPEVLTVTAST
+541 DTMPEVLDVTAST

-566 LAGRRRA
+566 LPVGG
-573 VSPGIADVARRRSR
+573 VQFHPESLMSLSGDVGLRIV
-587 PAHRGERVP
+587 E
-596 AWRTDQLMIANR
+596 N
-608 DPKEIPMTF
+608 
-617 EHDLKAAV
+617 
-625 RTIPDYPKPG
+625 
-635 ILFRDITTLLG
+635 
-646 DARAFRRAVDE
+646 AFR
-657 LVQPWAGNKIDKV
+657 
-670 AGIEARGFILGG
+670 
-682 AVAHQVSAGFVPIRK
+682 
-697 KGKLPHTT
+697 
-705 VRIAYSLEYGL
+705 L
-716 DEMEMHADAIHPGE
+716 DA
-730 RVILVDD
+730 
-737 LIATG
+737 
-742 GTAEG
+742 
-747 AVKLMRQIGANV
+747 GAN
-759 VAACFII
+759 
-766 DLPDLGGAA
+766 
-775 KLRAM
+775 
-780 DVPVRTLMAFDGH
+780 

>member
-1 MRGAAPVDE
+1 MNRTAFSLPDKSEYRTSSGLAITRVVEQFTGDARRLDDLINLLDIRRGVVLSSGTTVPGRYESFDLGFSDPPLVLETTGTNFSLTALNTRGEILIAFLADVLREPCVVISEKSQNRLAGHIIRGAAPVEE

-24 DLVAALGANDDPL
+24 DLVAPLAANDDPL

-50 QIEDLVQKRARES
+50 QIEDIVQKRAREK

-77 AYDRATGRGVV
+77 AYDRATGRGVE
-88 LSYDFAWKGK
+88 LSYEFSWKGQ
-98 STEGLPRETAES
+98 STKGLPHETPDS
-110 VYAKTPRQGFAD
+110 VYVQTGRQGFAD
-122 HAPGEYQATVETARA
+122 HAPGVYQATVQKARE

-152 FAEPCERSPA
+152 FGEPCERSPA

-170 INPSPYGALMNLGD
+170 INPSPYGGLVNLGD

-211 TIARGVDAIGD
+211 TIARGADAIGD
-222 AEQIRQLLNSEKD
+222 AEQIRQLLNSQKD

-317 HERSSRRWYAG
+317 HERSPRRWYAG
-328 AIGAVNFDGSINTGL
+328 AIGCVNFDGSINTGL

-388 GDPPKPLSAF
+388 GDSPKPLSAF
-398 APDATGSGKRVLL
+398 APDATGSGKQVLL

-427 QVGATVTV
+427 QVGASVTV
-435 VRHVHALADAEAAR
+435 VRHVHAQQMLNQKSWDLLVLSPGP
-449 ATICWCCRR
+449 
-458 GRAGRR
+458 GRPEDFG
-464 ISAIAKTIDAA
+464 ISKTIDTA

-495 FGGQLGQLGQPAHGR
+495 FGGQLGQLGHPAHGR

-541 DSMPEVLTVTAST
+541 DSVPDVLTVTATT
-554 EDGVAMAIEHKT
+554 EDGVAMAIEHKS
-566 LAGRRRA
+566 LPVGG
-573 VSPGIADVARRRSR
+573 VQFHPESLMSLG
-587 PAHRGERVP
+587 GEVGLRIVE
-596 AWRTDQLMIANR
+596 N
-608 DPKEIPMTF
+608 
-617 EHDLKAAV
+617 
-625 RTIPDYPKPG
+625 
-635 ILFRDITTLLG
+635 
-646 DARAFRRAVDE
+646 AFR
-657 LVQPWAGNKIDKV
+657 
-670 AGIEARGFILGG
+670 LG
-682 AVAHQVSAGFVPIRK
+682 
-697 KGKLPHTT
+697 
-705 VRIAYSLEYGL
+705 
-716 DEMEMHADAIHPGE
+716 
-730 RVILVDD
+730 
-737 LIATG
+737 
-742 GTAEG
+742 
-747 AVKLMRQIGANV
+747 
-759 VAACFII
+759 
-766 DLPDLGGAA
+766 
-775 KLRAM
+775 
-780 DVPVRTLMAFDGH
+780 VPVN

>member
-1 MRGAAPVDE
+1 MNRTVFSLPTFSRYRTHGGLWVVRTAELFSGHADRLDALIELLDRRRGVVLSSGTTVPGRYESFDLGFADPPLVLETAGVNFTLSALNGRGEVLIAFLSDVLRDDSVVITETTATRLAGRILRGDAPVEE

-24 DLVAALGANDDPL
+24 NLVAAFGAPDDPL
-37 LGLFGAF
+37 LGLYGAF

-50 QIEDLVQKRARES
+50 QIEDLVQKRAREQ

-88 LSYDFAWKGK
+88 ISYDFSWK
-98 STEGLPRETAES
+98 SQSSNNLERQTAES
-110 VYAKTPRQGFAD
+110 VYARTPRQGFAD
-122 HAPGEYQATVETARA
+122 HAPGEYQATVEVARA

-152 FAEPCERSPA
+152 FGEPCERSPA

-211 TIARGVDAIGD
+211 TIARGSDAIGD
-222 AEQIRQLLNSEKD
+222 AEQIRQLLNSQKD

-289 SLDAFLTHAWA
+289 ALDAFLTHAWA

-317 HERSSRRWYAG
+317 HERTPRRWYAG

-388 GDPPKPLSAF
+388 GDPAKPLSTF
-398 APDATGSGKRVLL
+398 APDATGSGKQVLL

-427 QVGATVTV
+427 QVGASVTV
-435 VRHVHALADAEAAR
+435 VRYVHAQDMLKQRNWDLLVLSPGP
-449 ATICWCCRR
+449 
-458 GRAGRR
+458 GRPEDFG
-464 ISAIAKTIDAA
+464 IKGTIDTA
-475 LDKKLPIFG
+475 LEKQLPIFG
-484 VCLGVQAIGEY
+484 VCLGVQAIGQY
-495 FGGQLGQLGQPAHGR
+495 FGGRLGQLSQPAHGR
-510 PSRVQVRGGRLMQ
+510 PSPVKVRGGCLMQ
-523 NLPNE
+523 NLPDE
-528 IVIGRY
+528 VVVGRY

-541 DSMPEVLTVTAST
+541 DSMPGELVVTAT
-554 EDGVAMAIEHKT
+554 TDDGVAMAIEHKT
-566 LAGRRRA
+566 LPVAG
-573 VSPGIADVARRRSR
+573 VQFHPESLMSLG
-587 PAHRGERVP
+587 GEVGLRIVE
-596 AWRTDQLMIANR
+596 N
-608 DPKEIPMTF
+608 
-617 EHDLKAAV
+617 
-625 RTIPDYPKPG
+625 
-635 ILFRDITTLLG
+635 
-646 DARAFRRAVDE
+646 AFRLGR
-657 LVQPWAGNKIDKV
+657 V
-670 AGIEARGFILGG
+670 A
-682 AVAHQVSAGFVPIRK
+682 
-697 KGKLPHTT
+697 
-705 VRIAYSLEYGL
+705 
-716 DEMEMHADAIHPGE
+716 
-730 RVILVDD
+730 
-737 LIATG
+737 
-742 GTAEG
+742 
-747 AVKLMRQIGANV
+747 N
-759 VAACFII
+759 
-766 DLPDLGGAA
+766 
-775 KLRAM
+775 
-780 DVPVRTLMAFDGH
+780 

>member
-1 MRGAAPVDE
+1 MNRTVFSVPERSEFTTHRGLFITRNAQHYCGPADRLDELTELLDRRRGVVLSSGTTVPGRYESFDLGFSDPPLKLETVGVNFKLEALNQRGQVLIAFLADVLREPCVVISEKTASYLAGHIIRGDAPVEE

-24 DLVAALGANDDPL
+24 DLVAAFSANDDGL

-50 QIEDLVQKRARES
+50 QIEDLVQKRPREK

-88 LSYDFAWKGK
+88 LSYDFTWKGL
-98 STEGLPRETAES
+98 STEGLPRETADS
-110 VYAKTPRQGFAD
+110 PYLKTPRQGFAD

-137 AFARGDLFEAVPGQL
+137 AFACGDLFEAVPGQL

-162 EVFQRLCR
+162 EVFQRLCV

-211 TIARGVDAIGD
+211 TIARGTDAIGD

-289 SLDAFLTHAWA
+289 ALDAFLTHAWA

-317 HERSSRRWYAG
+317 HERSPRRWYAG

-388 GDPPKPLSAF
+388 GDPPKPLSTF
-398 APDATGSGKRVLL
+398 APDATGSGKHVLL

-427 QVGATVTV
+427 QVGASVTV
-435 VRHVHALADAEAAR
+435 VRYVHALDMLKQR
-449 ATICWCCRR
+449 TWDLLVLSPGP
-458 GRAGRR
+458 GRPEDFG
-464 ISAIAKTIDAA
+464 IKKTIDAA
-475 LDKKLPIFG
+475 LAKKLPVFG

-495 FGGQLGQLGQPAHGR
+495 FGGRLRQLPQPAHGR
-510 PSRVQVRGGRLMQ
+510 PSRIQVRGGRLMQ
-523 NLPNE
+523 SMPSE

-534 HSLYVER
+534 HSLYLEG
-541 DSMPEVLTVTAST
+541 DSMPEALTVTAST
-554 EDGVAMAIEHKT
+554 EDGMPMAVEHKS
-566 LAGRRRA
+566 LPVGG
-573 VSPGIADVARRRSR
+573 VQFHPES
-587 PAHRGERVP
+587 
-596 AWRTDQLMIANR
+596 LMS
-608 DPKEIPMTF
+608 
-617 EHDLKAAV
+617 
-625 RTIPDYPKPG
+625 
-635 ILFRDITTLLG
+635 LG
-646 DARAFRRAVDE
+646 DEVGQRMVENAFRLSEAV
-657 LVQPWAGNKIDKV
+657 
-670 AGIEARGFILGG
+670 
-682 AVAHQVSAGFVPIRK
+682 
-697 KGKLPHTT
+697 
-705 VRIAYSLEYGL
+705 Y
-716 DEMEMHADAIHPGE
+716 
-730 RVILVDD
+730 
-737 LIATG
+737 
-742 GTAEG
+742 
-747 AVKLMRQIGANV
+747 
-759 VAACFII
+759 
-766 DLPDLGGAA
+766 
-775 KLRAM
+775 
-780 DVPVRTLMAFDGH
+780 

>member
-1 MRGAAPVDE
+1 MNRTVFALPARSDYVTRAGLAITRVAEQFTGGANRLDDLINLLDRRRGVVLSSGTTVPGRYESFDLGFSDPPLKLETTGVNFRLEALNGRGEVLIAFLADVLREPCVVISEKTATRLAGHIIRGDAPVEE

-24 DLVAALGANDDPL
+24 DIIAAFSANDDGL

-98 STEGLPRETAES
+98 STDGLPRETAES
-110 VYAKTPRQGFAD
+110 PYRNTPRQGFSD

-162 EVFQRLCR
+162 EVFQRLCV
-170 INPSPYGALMNLGD
+170 INPSPYGALMNLGE

-211 TIARGVDAIGD
+211 TIARGSDAIGD

-289 SLDAFLTHAWA
+289 ALDAFLTHAWA

-317 HERSSRRWYAG
+317 HERSPRRWYAG

-388 GDPPKPLSAF
+388 GDPPKPLSTF

-427 QVGATVTV
+427 QVGADVTV
-435 VRHVHALADAEAAR
+435 VRHVHAIDMLKQKSWDLLVLSPGP
-449 ATICWCCRR
+449 
-458 GRAGRR
+458 GRPEDFG
-464 ISAIAKTIDAA
+464 IKKTIDAA
-475 LDKKLPIFG
+475 LEKKLPVFG

-495 FGGQLGQLGQPAHGR
+495 FGGELGQLTHPAHGR
-510 PSRVQVRGGRLMQ
+510 PSRVQVRGGRLMR

-534 HSLYVER
+534 HSLYR
-541 DSMPEVLTVTAST
+541 RARQHAG
-554 EDGVAMAIEHKT
+554 GVVRHRQHRGRRRHGAGAQDA
-566 LAGRRRA
+566 AGRRRA
-573 VSPGIADVARRRSR
+573 IPPGIPDVAGQ
-587 PAHRGERVP
+587 RGGLEDCRECVP
-596 AWRTDQLMIANR
+596 
-608 DPKEIPMTF
+608 
-617 EHDLKAAV
+617 
-625 RTIPDYPKPG
+625 PG
-635 ILFRDITTLLG
+635 C
-646 DARAFRRAVDE
+646 
-657 LVQPWAGNKIDKV
+657 
-670 AGIEARGFILGG
+670 
-682 AVAHQVSAGFVPIRK
+682 
-697 KGKLPHTT
+697 
-705 VRIAYSLEYGL
+705 
-716 DEMEMHADAIHPGE
+716 
-730 RVILVDD
+730 
-737 LIATG
+737 
-742 GTAEG
+742 
-747 AVKLMRQIGANV
+747 
-759 VAACFII
+759 AC
-766 DLPDLGGAA
+766 
-775 KLRAM
+775 
-780 DVPVRTLMAFDGH
+780 